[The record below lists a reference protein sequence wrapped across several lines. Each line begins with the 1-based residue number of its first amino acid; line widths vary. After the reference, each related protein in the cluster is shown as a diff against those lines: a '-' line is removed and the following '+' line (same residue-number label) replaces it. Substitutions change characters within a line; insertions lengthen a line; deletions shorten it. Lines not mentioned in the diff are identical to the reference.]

1 MVDKIEINTE
11 RGIKVDDVAV
21 YLAYL
26 SFDGVEPV
34 VSDEVKE
41 FGDDLMQK
49 FDVVDGLGYKG
60 ARKLDGSGNFFSQ
73 RDNDAETEYAFD
85 DSREAIYLVLTDI
98 VKRDFDGCWLK
109 LLFALLDNASN
120 TAARIKIKTQYR
132 NINYDRSVISLK
144 DLQDLVDGDITD
156 DAQFILDLKAEILAQ
171 ISRSINNAYFS
182 KYSVPFRV

>member
-1 MVDKIEINTE
+1 MTDKLEPHADPD
-11 RGIKVDDVAV
+11 IKVDDIAA

-41 FGDDLMQK
+41 FSDDLMQK

-60 ARKLDGSGNFFSQ
+60 ARKLDGSGSFFSQ

-85 DSREAIYLVLTDI
+85 DSRESIYLVLADI

-120 TAARIKIKTQYR
+120 TAARIKLKTQYR
-132 NINYDRSVISLK
+132 NINYDRSPVSLR